1 MHRRPK
7 KSLGQNF
14 LRDANVLRNIIT
26 TLDPKA
32 GDVVCEI
39 GPGDGS
45 LTRGLVDSDA
55 RVIAVE
61 LDDVLFTRLRSEFGE
76 TRLALFHQDVLTT
89 DFHQLA
95 QWEHKRLRIVGN
107 IPYNITSPILFRL
120 IDFRHDVI
128 DATLMMQREVA
139 RRIVAQPGTKDY
151 GIMAVATQLVADV
164 RLHFDVSPR
173 SFRPI
178 PDVLSSLVQISFL
191 DSPRFPVR
199 DELFMRHFI
208 RTAFGKRRKM
218 LRNSLLD
225 IVKTRDVLDGIPH
238 LDERPEALTVQQ
250 LVGMANVL
258 FERAGH
264 G

>member
-1 MHRRPK
+1 VRRRPK

-14 LRDANVLRNIIT
+14 LRDANVLRNIVT
-26 TLDPKA
+26 TINPVA
-32 GDVVCEI
+32 GDVICEI

-61 LDDVLFTRLRSEFGE
+61 LDDVLFTRLSTEFSE
-76 TRLALFHQDVLTT
+76 TSLALFHQDVLTT
-89 DFHQLA
+89 DFHHLA
-95 QWEHKRLRIVGN
+95 RSENKRLRIVGN

-120 IDFRHDVI
+120 IDFRRDII

-139 RRIVAQPGTKDY
+139 RRIVSQPGTKDY
-151 GIMAVATQLVADV
+151 GILAVATQLVADV

-173 SFRPI
+173 SFKPA
-178 PDVLSSLVQISFL
+178 PDVFSSLVQISFL
-191 DSPRFPVR
+191 DNPRFPVR
-199 DELFMRHFI
+199 DEVFMRHLI

-225 IVKTRDVLDGIPH
+225 IVKTRDELEGIPN
-238 LDERPEALTVQQ
+238 LDKRPEALTVEQ
-250 LVGMANVL
+250 LVGTANTL
-258 FERAGH
+258 FDRVSNG
-264 G
+264 

>member
-1 MHRRPK
+1 VRRRPK

-14 LRDANVLRNIIT
+14 LRDVNVLRNIVTAIK
-26 TLDPKA
+26 PIE
-32 GDVVCEI
+32 GDVICEI

-55 RVIAVE
+55 QVIAVE
-61 LDDVLFTRLRSEFGE
+61 LDDVLFARLRSEFSE
-76 TRLALFHQDVLTT
+76 NQLTLFHQDVLTT
-89 DFHQLA
+89 DFHHLA
-95 QWEHKRLRIVGN
+95 QSEHKRLRIVGN

-120 IDFRHDVI
+120 IDFRHDII

-139 RRIVAQPGTKDY
+139 HRIVAQPRTKDY
-151 GIMAVATQLVADV
+151 GILAVATQLVADV
-164 RLHFDVSPR
+164 QLHFDVSPR

-178 PDVLSSLVQISFL
+178 PDVVSSLVRVSFL

-199 DELFMRHFI
+199 DELFMRLFI

-225 IVKTRDVLDGIPH
+225 IVKTRDVLDGILH

-250 LVGMANVL
+250 LVGMANSL
-258 FERAGH
+258 FERVGH